1 MIMQSCSSTYWG
13 DTYGLSS
20 VVVMKILQ
28 VTWNHCTKVRRN
40 KTVYHFI
47 KKYYVLVMFPSCLWR
62 LPTRGFKYQFL
73 PITD

>member
-1 MIMQSCSSTYWG
+1 MIIQSCSSTYWG

-28 VTWNHCTKVRRN
+28 VTGNHCTKVRRN

-47 KKYYVLVMFPSCLWR
+47 KKNIMFW
-62 LPTRGFKYQFL
+62 
-73 PITD
+73 